1 MKRSAVIAIV
11 GLLLV
16 GVSVIFVTSRKGKAV
31 QSTVAPP
38 VAVDVLAP
46 AGTTMERFVE
56 VYGTLSPKNAAE
68 VKSEIPARVS
78 KITVKEW
85 DSVKEEDLL
94 LELDPTDPKLFLSKM
109 EAGWKMARAQLLQAQ
124 VDLNRTKREW
134 NRASKLKE
142 GGLVTGQEL
151 DERKT
156 ALESAEARVILSQAQ
171 VAQAESQV
179 AEARHNLDK
188 TSIRAPIQGTVY
200 QRKVDAGDW
209 VDKGGALFSI
219 VDNRVLDFTANVPAV
234 DICQVCEG
242 QVITFTVDGVPDRKF
257 EGVIKRINPM
267 VSSADRT
274 ARIQAEVQNSD
285 GVLKGGLYARG
296 RIVVEE
302 RKDVIALPKTA
313 VSNWDFN
320 KKSGRIFVIEEGG
333 IARSREVTTGL
344 EEKNMVEVRS
354 GLKPGEK
361 VVVRGGFNLREG
373 DRVSE
378 SETVASSGS

>member
-1 MKRSAVIAIV
+1 MKRSAAVAII
-11 GLLLV
+11 GFALV
-16 GVSVIFVTSRKGKAV
+16 GVAVFLVTSRKGKAV
-31 QSTVAPP
+31 QSTAAPP
-38 VAVDVLAP
+38 VAVEAQAP
-46 AGTTMERFVE
+46 AKATMARVVE

-68 VKSEIPARVS
+68 VRSEIPAKVA
-78 KITVKEW
+78 KVTVKEW
-85 DSVKEEDLL
+85 DSVREKDVL
-94 LELDPTDPKLFLSKM
+94 LELDPTDPRLFLSKN
-109 EAGWKMARAQLLQAQ
+109 EAGLKMAKAQLLQAQ
-124 VDLNRTKREW
+124 VDLNRTRREW
-134 NRASKLKE
+134 SRASKLKE

-171 VAQAESQV
+171 VAQVETQV

-188 TSIRAPIQGTVY
+188 TVVRAPIQGTVY

-219 VDNRVLDFTANVPAV
+219 VDNRVLDFTASVPAV

-242 QVITFTVDGVPDRKF
+242 QVIAFTVDGVPDRKF

-267 VSSADRT
+267 VSSTDRT

-302 RKDVIALPKTA
+302 RKDVLALPKTA
-313 VSNWDFN
+313 VTNWDFN

-333 IARSREVTTGL
+333 IAKSREVSTGL
-344 EEKNMVEVRS
+344 EEKSMIEVRS

-361 VVVRGGFNLREG
+361 VVIRGGFNLREG
-373 DRVSE
+373 DKVIEAENSVSQ
-378 SETVASSGS
+378 GS